1 MGLPVLAKKVKK
13 LASSRILNLKALLNG
28 ENSSRGFA
36 KFRKNYKLKGE
47 IGRGGFGIV
56 YRAVRLSD
64 EMPVAVKFIDRRGIK
79 EWGKIS
85 DEQVPMEIVML
96 ARCAKIEGVI
106 RLLEWFQI
114 PEGYL
119 IVMERPFP
127 SMDMFDLIKAHGKL
141 DEDIA
146 AFLMRQIVETIQAC
160 AEKRVLHRDLKDEN
174 IVIDLVTGETK
185 LIDFGAATVL
195 KKSHYTDFQG
205 TRLYCPP
212 EWFLHSLYLG
222 KEAAVWSLG
231 VLLYNSVNGRLPFR
245 NEKDICTAHLLGPLP
260 FYSPV
265 SAEARDLISRC
276 LHFDPF
282 SRCSLEEMLAH
293 PWLRR
298 DRPSWTTLATRL
310 DSLSSPSTATE
321 NKENIDQDE
330 DHSEE
335 LEEIADWP
343 DTQVKE
349 RVKMPEQTDESGVG
363 SSHDNHTDAHPSKRE
378 CRTAKTSLLVPP
390 SSQEMKEV
398 VSAAKTKSSLHS
410 SSQPIVVALR
420 PRRVRAAAPDAD
432 SRSPPVLTALRS
444 ALSRER
450 KLLTKV

>member
-1 MGLPVLAKKVKK
+1 MKCLLQVL
-13 LASSRILNLKALLNG
+13 
-28 ENSSRGFA
+28 
-36 KFRKNYKLKGE
+36 
-47 IGRGGFGIV
+47 
-56 YRAVRLSD
+56 
-64 EMPVAVKFIDRRGIK
+64 KFIDRRGIK

-106 RLLEWFQI
+106 RLLEWYQI

-127 SMDMFDLIKAHGKL
+127 IHGHVSILIKAHTTL

-146 AFLMRQIVETIQAC
+146 AFLMRQIVETIQSC
-160 AEKRVLHRDLKDEN
+160 IEKRVLHRDLKDEN

-231 VLLYNSVNGRLPFR
+231 VLLYNALNGRLPFR

-265 SAEARDLISRC
+265 SPEARDLISRC

-282 SRCSLEEMLAH
+282 ARCSINEMLSH

-298 DRPSWTTLATRL
+298 DRPSWTTLVTRL
-310 DSLSSPSTATE
+310 DSLSTPSSTSD
-321 NKENIDQDE
+321 NKENIDQNG

-335 LEEIADWP
+335 LEEIHDSDWR

-349 RVKMPEQTDESGVG
+349 RVEPETDESGVG
-363 SSHDNHTDAHPSKRE
+363 SSHDNHTESRPVRE
-378 CRTAKTSLLVPP
+378 SRTAKTSLLVPP

-398 VSAAKTKSSLHS
+398 VSGVKTKSSLQS
-410 SSQPIVVALR
+410 TSSQPMVVALR
-420 PRRVRAAAPDAD
+420 PRRVRNAPGDD
-432 SRSPPVLTALRS
+432 RSPPVLTALRS

-450 KLLTKV
+450 ASKLSKV

>member
-13 LASSRILNLKALLNG
+13 MASTRFLNLKALLNG

-56 YRAVRLSD
+56 YRAVRMSD

-96 ARCAKIEGVI
+96 ARCSKIEGT
-106 RLLEWFQI
+106 I

-127 SMDMFDLIKAHGKL
+127 SMDMFDLIKAQSRL

-160 AEKRVLHRDLKDEN
+160 AERRVLHRDLKDEN

-231 VLLYNSVNGRLPFR
+231 VLLYNSLNGRLPFR

-260 FYSPV
+260 FYAPV
-265 SAEARDLISRC
+265 SSEARDLISRC

-282 SRCSLEEMLAH
+282 ARCSIEDMLSH

-298 DRPSWTTLATRL
+298 ERPSWAELATRL
-310 DSLSSPSTATE
+310 DSTPSSASD
-321 NKENIDQDE
+321 NKENVDQTE
-330 DHSEE
+330 EHSEE
-335 LEEIADWP
+335 LEEIHDEEWRDA
-343 DTQVKE
+343 QVKE
-349 RVKMPEQTDESGVG
+349 RVQPETDESGVG
-363 SSHDNHTDAHPSKRE
+363 SSHDNIMETRPVRE
-378 CRTAKTSLLVPP
+378 SRAAKTSLLVPP

-398 VSAAKTKSSLHS
+398 VSGVKTKSSLLQTAS

-420 PRRVRAAAPDAD
+420 PRRVRNAPGDD
-432 SRSPPVLTALRS
+432 RSPPVLTALRS
-444 ALSRER
+444 ALNRER
-450 KLLTKV
+450 ASKLATKV

>member
-13 LASSRILNLKALLNG
+13 MASSRFLNLKALING

-96 ARCAKIEGVI
+96 ARCSKIEGT
-106 RLLEWFQI
+106 I

-127 SMDMFDLIKAHGKL
+127 SMDMFDLIKAHSRL
-141 DEDIA
+141 DEDIS
-146 AFLMRQIVETIQAC
+146 AFLMKQIVETIQSC
-160 AEKRVLHRDLKDEN
+160 AERRVLHRDLKDEN

-231 VLLYNSVNGRLPFR
+231 VLLYNSLNGRLPFR

-265 SAEARDLISRC
+265 SPDARDLISRC

-282 SRCSLEEMLAH
+282 ARCSIEEMLAH

-298 DRPSWTTLATRL
+298 ERPSWVELVSRL
-310 DSLSSPSTATE
+310 DSLSTPSSTSD
-321 NKENIDQDE
+321 NKENVDQNG

-335 LEEIADWP
+335 LEEIHEEEWRDA
-343 DTQVKE
+343 QVKE
-349 RVKMPEQTDESGVG
+349 RVQPETDESGVG
-363 SSHDNHTDAHPSKRE
+363 SSHDNHTETTRPIRE
-378 CRTAKTSLLVPP
+378 SRTAKTSLLVPP

-398 VSAAKTKSSLHS
+398 VSGVKTKSSLQSAS
-410 SSQPIVVALR
+410 SSQPMAIALR
-420 PRRVRAAAPDAD
+420 PRRIRNAPIDD
-432 SRSPPVLTALRS
+432 RSPPVLTALRS
-444 ALSRER
+444 ALTRER
-450 KLLTKV
+450 ASKMATKV